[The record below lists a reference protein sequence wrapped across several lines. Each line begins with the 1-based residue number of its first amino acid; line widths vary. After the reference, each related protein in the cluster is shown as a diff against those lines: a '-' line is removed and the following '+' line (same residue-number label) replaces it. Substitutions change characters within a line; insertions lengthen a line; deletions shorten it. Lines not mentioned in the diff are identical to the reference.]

1 MFHEYRYVIQCQSHR
16 RGSFK
21 LGRGLNMRS
30 VAIAAALLALGTS
43 GAARAAE
50 VVLFDGIV
58 TADSGAAAPLGIDPS
73 RGNANGGLGGGLLS
87 GDLGFFARAGE
98 ITITVTDLGT
108 TATVPP
114 RAGSVYQVLLDTNP
128 LGVTSQTAID
138 AATFSTGT
146 FSLMVTPGF
155 HDLGVWDFIST
166 FQGIS
171 SPYGGPNMG
180 FVDGD
185 FAQANVSVLVTE
197 APEPASWVLMGMGLV
212 SLAMIAH
219 RRKRA
224 QTAT

>member
-1 MFHEYRYVIQCQSHR
+1 M
-16 RGSFK
+16 
-21 LGRGLNMRS
+21 RGL
-30 VAIAAALLALGTS
+30 VVAAALLALGTS
-43 GAARAAE
+43 DAARAAP
-50 VVLFDGIV
+50 VVLFDGIE
-58 TADSGAAAPLGIDPS
+58 TADIGAGAPLGIDTS
-73 RGNANGGLGGGLLS
+73 LGNENGGLGGGLLS
-87 GDLGFFARAGE
+87 GDIVFAARAGE

-108 TATVPP
+108 TASIPP
-114 RAGSVYQVLLDTNP
+114 RAGSVYQVLLDTNS
-128 LGVTSQTAID
+128 LGVTSHTAID
-138 AATFSTGT
+138 ATTFSTGT
-146 FSLMVTPGF
+146 FSLMVTAGF

-166 FQGIS
+166 FLGSS

-212 SLAMIAH
+212 SLAMLAH